1 MALAVGLA
9 MGSVCTMEAVPFHYA
24 GQAFAFGNTYD
35 VNVFVSRE
43 EVCFQFVA
51 SFDFVNFFLCGIHVE
66 RELGGGCWP

>member
-9 MGSVCTMEAVPFHYA
+9 MGSVSTMEAVPFHYA

-43 EVCFQFVA
+43 EVCFQLVA
-51 SFDFVNFFLCGIHVE
+51 SFDFVNFFGAEFVE
-66 RELGGGCWP
+66 RERGGGCWP